1 MEQLDIAVGA
11 KRPDHVPAEL
21 VYDYDFNND
30 PEIARDPFA
39 VADRLLAEAPPMFWT
54 PRNGGHW
61 FVAGFDQVCA
71 VARDHVNFTN
81 QLVPKHM
88 MEAMLAQLPPGTATP
103 LNVLPSSLD
112 PPEHTIYRAP
122 LNALFSP
129 KVALNLKE
137 EIRGLAVDLIE
148 KVRPNGGCELMH
160 EVTEPLPV
168 QMFLKLFGLPVEK
181 AAHYRDVVKNV
192 MTGNVHDVGVMM
204 RAGQTLI
211 NTYSPVLIERRDNP
225 QDDILSKMWQLEIE
239 GKPMTL
245 EVMQSYCLSLFL
257 AGLDTVMNAMTYGT
271 RHLAMD
277 PGLQAQLRE
286 DPSQIV
292 QMAEEMMRLYSF
304 ANPIRVVGRD
314 FEFEGVAMK
323 QGDRVHL
330 GLPSADRDPG
340 HFEDPRKFDM
350 ARDLKRHVGFGDGV
364 HRCVGMHL
372 ARVELHVYYEELL
385 KRLPPFRL
393 DPDKPATFHGSM
405 VIGPDHLHL
414 LWDDSPGRRD
424 RQ

>member
-1 MEQLDIAVGA
+1 MEQLDLAAGA
-11 KRPDHVPAEL
+11 ARPDHVPTEL
-21 VYDYDFNND
+21 VYDYDFNAD
-30 PEIARDPFA
+30 PELARNPFT
-39 VADRLLAEAPPMFWT
+39 VADRLLEQAPPMFWT

-61 FVAGFDQVCA
+61 FITGFELVCA
-71 VARDHVNFTN
+71 AARDHVNFTN
-81 QLVPKHM
+81 QIVPKEM
-88 MEAMLAQLPPGTATP
+88 VDLILAKMPPGTFTP

-112 PPEHTIYRAP
+112 PPEHTTYRAP

-129 KVALNLKE
+129 KVAMGLKE

-148 KVRPNGGCELMH
+148 RVRSNGQCELMH

-168 QMFLKLFGLPVEK
+168 QMFLKLFGLPVEN
-181 AAHYRDVVKNV
+181 AEHYRNVVKSV
-192 MTGNVHDVGVMM
+192 MTGNVHDLSVMIN
-204 RAGQTLI
+204 ACQTLVQ
-211 NTYSPVLIERRDNP
+211 TYSPVLIERRDNP
-225 QDDILSKMWQLEIE
+225 QDDIISKMWQLEIE

-277 PGLQAQLRE
+277 PELQAQLRE
-286 DPSQIV
+286 DPSLIV
-292 QMAEEMMRLYSF
+292 QMTEEMLRLYSF
-304 ANPIRVVGRD
+304 PNPIRVAGRD
-314 FEFEGVAMK
+314 FEFEGIALK

-330 GLPSADRDPG
+330 CLSAADRDPK
-340 HFEDPRKFDM
+340 HFGNPLTFDM
-350 ARDLKRHVGFGDGV
+350 TRDLKRHVGFGDGV

-385 KRLPPFRL
+385 RRLPRFRL
-393 DPDKPATFHGSM
+393 DPDKPPSFHGGM

-414 LWDDSPGRRD
+414 LWDN
-424 RQ
+424 

>member
-1 MEQLDIAVGA
+1 MEQMERAA
-11 KRPDHVPAEL
+11 AATWPDHVPTEL

-30 PEIARDPFA
+30 PGLVRDPFA
-39 VADRLLAEAPPMFWT
+39 VADRLLADAPPMFWT

-61 FVAGFDQVCA
+61 FATSFDRVCA
-71 VARDHVNFTN
+71 IARDHVNFTN

-112 PPEHTIYRAP
+112 PPEHTAYRAP

-129 KVALNLKE
+129 KIAMSLKE
-137 EIRGLAVDLIE
+137 DIRGLASDLIE

-168 QMFLKLFGLPVEK
+168 HMFLKLFGLPLEN
-181 AAHYRDVVKNV
+181 ADHYRNVVKSV
-192 MTGNVHDVGVMM
+192 MTGNVHDVGAMM
-204 RAGQTLI
+204 RAAQTLI
-211 NTYSPVLIERRDNP
+211 ATYSPVLIERRDERR
-225 QDDILSKMWQLEIE
+225 DDIISKMWELEIE
-239 GKPMTL
+239 GRPMTL
-245 EVMQSYCLSLFL
+245 EIMQNYCLSLFL

-271 RHLAMD
+271 RHLAMN
-277 PGLQAQLRE
+277 PRIQAQLRE

-292 QMAEEMMRLYSF
+292 TMTEEMLRLYSF
-304 ANPIRVVGRD
+304 PNPVRVVRHD
-314 FEFEGVAMK
+314 FDFDGVEMR

-330 GLPSADRDPG
+330 SLSCADRDPL
-340 HFEDPRKFDM
+340 HFAHPAQFDM
-350 ARDLKRHVGFGDGV
+350 SRDLKRHIGFGDGV

-393 DPDKPATFHGSM
+393 DPDKPATYHGGM

-414 LWDDSPGRRD
+414 LWDR
-424 RQ
+424 